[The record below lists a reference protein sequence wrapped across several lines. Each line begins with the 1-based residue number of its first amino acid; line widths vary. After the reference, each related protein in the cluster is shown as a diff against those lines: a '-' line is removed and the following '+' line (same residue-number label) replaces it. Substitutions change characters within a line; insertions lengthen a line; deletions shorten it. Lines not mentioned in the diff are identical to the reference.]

1 MDTQSQQKVIR
12 AGFMIIRPDD
22 TPNIR
27 IKYKGETLQSWTT
40 LEKFKTKSERD
51 KRFQE
56 LLKDQNIISD

>member
-27 IKYKGETLQSWTT
+27 IKYKGATLQSWTT
-40 LEKFKTKSERD
+40 LEKFETKSARD

-56 LLKDQNIISD
+56 LLKDQNVIAD